1 MVGRAVR
8 AKVGEGLAELV
19 GAEGSTFLDGGNS
32 HESVDEIVRSDFALL
47 SVEETVDL
55 CSAGKQG
62 CQKKEKL
69 DEVHFPTLEFVD
81 WCINAH
87 LYQ

>member
-19 GAEGSTFLDGGNS
+19 GAEGSTLFDCGNS
-32 HESVDEIVRSDFALL
+32 HESVDEIVRSDFTLL

-55 CSAGKQG
+55 RSA
-62 CQKKEKL
+62 
-69 DEVHFPTLEFVD
+69 
-81 WCINAH
+81 
-87 LYQ
+87 